1 MTVDTVDTIMIPAEP
16 IRAEPKNTDMKN
28 KTHYELQSSQ
38 ATWGPFETKEAA
50 VQRLADLIKSINTP
64 HHPAASLF
72 VPSLVEV
79 DTASEKVVGRME
91 KGRWFVAVPWRSI

>member
-1 MTVDTVDTIMIPAEP
+1 MLTVDTVSTIILPAEP
-16 IRAEPKNTDMKN
+16 IRAELKNTDMKN

-50 VQRLADLIKSINTP
+50 AQRLVELIKSIHTP

-91 KGRWFVAVPWRSI
+91 KGHWFELTN